1 MKISV
6 YKTKEVLLVAQ
17 HYFEN
22 EKFQVKHFYDQE
34 DAAQYIDKLAEEE
47 V

>member
-6 YKTKEVLLVAQ
+6 YKTKDILLVAQ

-22 EKFQVKHFYDQE
+22 ERFQVVHFSNQD
-34 DAAQYIDKLAEEE
+34 DAAQYIDRLAEE